1 MDRKSL
7 VRDQVRLEMMSQ
19 REESESW
26 VNAFKTAGIFKE
38 LHGEL
43 GKVTHLTPHHEHRE
57 RSRRDILKTFK
68 RKKSLQ
74 EKSTTESILEDKD
87 LKEQTKILKYLVEAY
102 MRITDKTIK
111 DIVPK
116 YIVLLLVKATQ
127 EFIKKELVGVVLKDR
142 QTEEARSE
150 ILQVNQD
157 FQNNINELLQ
167 IREATKKALD
177 IFMKL

>member
-1 MDRKSL
+1 
-7 VRDQVRLEMMSQ
+7 
-19 REESESW
+19 
-26 VNAFKTAGIFKE
+26 
-38 LHGEL
+38 
-43 GKVTHLTPHHEHRE
+43 
-57 RSRRDILKTFK
+57 
-68 RKKSLQ
+68 
-74 EKSTTESILEDKD
+74 
-87 LKEQTKILKYLVEAY
+87 

-127 EFIKKELVGVVLKDR
+127 DFIKKELVGVVLKDR